1 MDSERTLDLHNK
13 SSERIGEFLQLKD
26 PFSGERL
33 VPDRPPSSLDHQPDL
48 REGLAYLRN
57 NPDIAVRVLGDTHG
71 EYDIAS
77 PAETQYALQG
87 CDSIFLE
94 GIGGADDSFAHDLFW
109 KVGYEN
115 KSVQLSRSD
124 YDSLGAHRQ
133 HQLRLLGGCKKPI
146 FFPEVPSNGTE
157 YEQDINDL
165 INLTDVLLPYA
176 LGGDDHLAL
185 AVEINIASTIM
196 MREWYMLAKMG
207 SLMKNF
213 ERRTGTRLRRPL
225 IMIGSAHLETLPP
238 KVSGLGLSIEVREAR
253 ATIRNT
259 PPKPIRH
266 EALRHGDELPVLEA
280 ARDGVARLIKHSR

>member
-1 MDSERTLDLHNK
+1 
-13 SSERIGEFLQLKD
+13 
-26 PFSGERL
+26 
-33 VPDRPPSSLDHQPDL
+33 
-48 REGLAYLRN
+48 
-57 NPDIAVRVLGDTHG
+57 
-71 EYDIAS
+71 
-77 PAETQYALQG
+77 
-87 CDSIFLE
+87 
-94 GIGGADDSFAHDLFW
+94 
-109 KVGYEN
+109 
-115 KSVQLSRSD
+115 
-124 YDSLGAHRQ
+124 
-133 HQLRLLGGCKKPI
+133 
-146 FFPEVPSNGTE
+146 
-157 YEQDINDL
+157 
-165 INLTDVLLPYA
+165 
-176 LGGDDHLAL
+176 
-185 AVEINIASTIM
+185 